1 MKKLFLSL
9 CILAIG
15 IASFAQA
22 EKTNGTIYINHPY
35 IDAVNKSV
43 ASYMSQNVA
52 VWRTLY
58 ADTAKFS
65 ITGIA
70 KSFSIQE
77 QEKYFG
83 LDFKYFTNITMKPY
97 GYPDYLHYEKDN
109 AMVVQ
114 SWWIWSGKSK
124 KTGKEVKILFVM
136 FDDFNSAG
144 KIVSES
150 SFGDFTEQLAEEGI
164 QQ

>member
-1 MKKLFLSL
+1 MKKLILSL
-9 CILAIG
+9 CLLVSVL
-15 IASFAQA
+15 ASFAQA

-43 ASYMSQNVA
+43 ASYLSQNVA
-52 VWRTLY
+52 VWRALY

-65 ITGIA
+65 VTGIA

-77 QEKYFG
+77 QEKYFDM
-83 LDFKYFTNITMKPY
+83 DFKYFTNITTKPY
-97 GYPDYLHYEKDN
+97 GYPDYLHYVKDN

-114 SWWIWSGKSK
+114 SWWTWSGKSK
-124 KTGKEVKILFVM
+124 KTGKEVKVRYVV

-150 SFGDFTEQLAEEGI
+150 SFGDFSAVFAEEGI
-164 QQ
+164 K